1 MSTYAQPA
9 GADVEHTISIPNG
22 APFSIAYVSGG
33 GTGGSP
39 GWESENYFKL
49 TAPDGTT
56 MWEEG
61 SFDYSSIPT
70 NGVVTEGTNVCP

>member
-1 MSTYAQPA
+1 LIA
-9 GADVEHTISIPNG
+9 ISN
-22 APFSIAYVSGG
+22 AAEYSIAYVSGG

-56 MWEEG
+56 SWESG
-61 SFDYSSIPT
+61 SLNYSSIPT
-70 NGVVTEGTNVCP
+70 EGVVTSGTNACP